1 MAHIT
6 GGGLVENVV
15 RVLPAGTKAVIKAGS
30 WPVPPIFN
38 LIREQGQVAEAEMVR
53 TFNLGVGFVVIVA
66 AADAARATEI
76 LAGTGEKVYTV
87 GRVTAGD
94 PAVEIEGSI
103 FS

>member
-1 MAHIT
+1 MHHHSWFIT
-6 GGGLVENVV
+6 AGFCEGHGSYHRRRVVENVV
-15 RVLPAGTKAVIKAGS
+15 RVLTAGTKAVIKAGS

-76 LAGTGEKVYTV
+76 LAGTGEK
-87 GRVTAGD
+87 
-94 PAVEIEGSI
+94 SI
-103 FS
+103 P